1 MAIEFVRQNYTWRD
15 LRGHTGKTSLWLYYD
30 PAVTGSEASART
42 QAVAMESALAALTN
56 SALYRA
62 SGVYNHQSN
71 ALTYGSASDYANA
84 ETKLRVRLLGSDA
97 SIHKFELPAPIIA
110 AFEADKQTALA
121 SAIAPV
127 IALLVA
133 APATSASFITP
144 GGLAWASSLGG
155 TLIRRKFQRKL
166 TIYQKS
172 SGLDEPEM

>member
-1 MAIEFVRQNYTWRD
+1 MAIELVRQTFTWRD

-56 SALYRA
+56 CALYRA
-62 SGVYNHQSN
+62 SGVYNVQSA
-71 ALTYGSASDYANA
+71 ALTYGAAADYGNA
-84 ETKLRVRLLGSDA
+84 ETKLRIRLLGSDA
-97 SIHKFELPAPIIA
+97 SIHKFELPGPKVAD
-110 AFEADKQTALA
+110 FEADLQTAKA
-121 SAIAPV
+121 SAIAAT

-133 APATSASFITP
+133 APTTSAAFVTP
-144 GGLAWASSLGG
+144 GGLAWSASLGG

-172 SGLDEPEM
+172 ANLDEPEM